1 MTALLLNLI
10 DLAAQVYFWIVLG
23 RVIMS
28 WLIAFNVV
36 NQFNPA
42 VQTVQR
48 FCFAATEPLMAP
60 IRRFMPDLGGLD
72 ISPIV
77 LLLGVEAVRILLFKL
92 LTGALLS

>member
-1 MTALLLNLI
+1 MTATLIKLL
-10 DLAAQVYFWIVLG
+10 DVGVQVYFWIVLA
-23 RVIMS
+23 RVVLS
-28 WLIAFNVV
+28 WLIGFNVV

-48 FCFAATEPLMAP
+48 FCYAATEPLLAP

-77 LLLGVEAVRILLFKL
+77 LLLGVYAVQIILVRL
-92 LTGALLS
+92 LTGTLLG